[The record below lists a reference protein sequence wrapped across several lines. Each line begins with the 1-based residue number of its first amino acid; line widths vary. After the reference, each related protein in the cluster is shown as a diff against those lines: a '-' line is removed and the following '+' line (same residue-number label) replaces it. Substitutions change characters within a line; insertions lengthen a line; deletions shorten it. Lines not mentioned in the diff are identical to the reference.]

1 MKGHPVRRARI
12 LTHATALLVGITL
25 MPTAVA
31 APAGGAP
38 GDDPCR
44 LAIACAFLPIAPD
57 LDGDVDLTKQLP
69 PGYSPEPQISS
80 LPPVNPCLRGCV

>member
-1 MKGHPVRRARI
+1 MRRTRI
-12 LTHATALLVGITL
+12 LTHATALLLGITL

-31 APAGGAP
+31 APAGGDP

-57 LDGDVDLTKQLP
+57 LDGDVDLTKRLP
-69 PGYSPEPQISS
+69 TGDSTAPQISS
-80 LPPVNPCLRGCV
+80 LPPVNPCLQGCI

>member
-1 MKGHPVRRARI
+1 VRHARI
-12 LTHATALLVGITL
+12 LTRGTALLLGITL

-44 LAIACAFLPIAPD
+44 FAITCAFLPIAPD
-57 LDGDVDLTKQLP
+57 LDGDVDLTQQLP
-69 PGYSPEPQISS
+69 PGYNPVPQISS
-80 LPPVNPCLRGCV
+80 LPPVNPCIQGCV